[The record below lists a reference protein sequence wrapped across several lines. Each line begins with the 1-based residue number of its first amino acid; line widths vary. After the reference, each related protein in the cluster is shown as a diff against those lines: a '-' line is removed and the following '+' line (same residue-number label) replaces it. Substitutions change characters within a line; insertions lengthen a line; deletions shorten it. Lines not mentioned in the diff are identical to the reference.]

1 LIDLPRP
8 IPDSYWVIPG
18 KLLAGEHPIYWSDKL
33 SHQQLSAFLQAG
45 FDTFIDLT
53 EPDEVQPY
61 LPILIEESRLYLVNI
76 RYKRFSIG
84 DFGLPRSEQ
93 MKTILDSIDQAI
105 TQGRQVY
112 LHCLAGAG
120 RTGTVVGC
128 FLVRHGL
135 TGEQALRQLAEWWQT
150 IPRNRIGLHS
160 PETSQQEKFVRLW
173 QE

>member
-1 LIDLPRP
+1 MIDLPRP
-8 IPDSYWVIPG
+8 IPDSFWVIPG
-18 KLLAGEHPIYWSDKL
+18 KFLAGEHPTYWSDKL
-33 SHQQLSAFLQAG
+33 SNQQLGAFLQAG

-53 EPDEVQPY
+53 EPDEAQPY
-61 LPILIEESRLYLVNI
+61 LPVLVEESRLYSMNI

-84 DFGLPRSEQ
+84 DFGLPRSDQ

-105 TQGRQVY
+105 AQGRQVY
-112 LHCLAGAG
+112 LHCLAGVG

-135 TGEQALRQLAEWWQT
+135 TGEQALRQLAEWWQ
-150 IPRNRIGLHS
+150 IVPRNRIGWHS
-160 PETSQQEKFVRLW
+160 PETSQQKKFVRQW